1 MLSELEPV
9 LDENDEDWLRGGMVG
24 EKVVGEGFGE
34 PLALCWL
41 VLMFPVPSF

>member
-1 MLSELEPV
+1 MLSEFGLG
-9 LDENDEDWLRGGMVG
+9 LDGNDEDWERGGMVG
-24 EKVVGEGFGE
+24 ENVVGEGFGE